1 MFVTWLRK
9 LFFPAVFSVVT
20 ENGCVA
26 DYNVCALGCIKILF
40 FPRCWNVYFTLD
52 SQEPAEQR
60 ASIIYTHQLASKGS
74 RGWRK
79 DGGGWIELEV
89 IVHASRSSPLAA
101 HVETLN
107 WETVRDEDA
116 CTLKRIKGNQCEKE
130 KLQTHLFFPLQ
141 IIMSTTGKYSRAVC
155 QSYRESSKSLKFKAY
170 ILNKKASLVV
180 SVPFS
185 SRLRRHLR
193 ADKQKLAFS
202 RRLDSRA
209 RR

>member
-9 LFFPAVFSVVT
+9 LFFSAVFSVVT
-20 ENGCVA
+20 KNGCVE
-26 DYNVCALGCIKILF
+26 DYNICALGCIKILF
-40 FPRCWNVYFTLD
+40 FRDVETFILPWIVKNQLKNGL
-52 SQEPAEQR
+52 QL
-60 ASIIYTHQLASKGS
+60 YTHQLASKGS
-74 RGWRK
+74 RRWRK
-79 DGGGWIELEV
+79 DGGGWIEVEV
-89 IVHASRSSPLAA
+89 IVHASRSSTLAA

-193 ADKQKLAFS
+193 ADKQNLAFS
-202 RRLDSRA
+202 RRLDSGA